1 VQFSTFAEFVTTPP
15 LEGLGVT
22 LDQLRGICR
31 SDPEALDTMD
41 RATQNAVGT
50 NQHVDNVNTLT
61 ERSTGNTSAAALRR
75 LRKDRPDLH
84 DQVLAGKLKP
94 HAAMVEAGFGPKTV
108 TAPKR

>member
-61 ERSTGNTSAAALRR
+61 ERSTGNTPTPSLIR
-75 LRKDRPDLH
+75 LVTCCARANRSSPF
-84 DQVLAGKLKP
+84 P
-94 HAAMVEAGFGPKTV
+94 FGTSFTQKV
-108 TAPKR
+108 W